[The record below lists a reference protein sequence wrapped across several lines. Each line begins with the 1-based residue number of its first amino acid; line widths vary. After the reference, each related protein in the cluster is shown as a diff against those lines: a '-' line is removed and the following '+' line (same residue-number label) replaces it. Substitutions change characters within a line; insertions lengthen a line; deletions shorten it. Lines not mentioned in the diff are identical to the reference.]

1 MNLKKEFFFKYINI
15 MNNELLTRENP
26 NRFVVF
32 PLHHKDIWDMF
43 QTHRKTIWMESEID
57 LVEDQRDW
65 KKLNKDEQHFIKH
78 VLAFFA
84 GSDGIVLENLGMRF
98 FREIQVPEVRCF
110 YSIQMFMETIHSIM
124 YAQLLDTYIIN
135 EAEKQHL
142 FQAIETIPSV
152 KEKAVWAQKWIESD
166 ASFATRL
173 VAFACVEGIFFSGS
187 FCCIY
192 WLNERGVMPGLCRS
206 NAFIARDE
214 ALHTDCA
221 VLLYTKYIQNKLDQE
236 TIYQI
241 FKEAVD
247 IEKSFIID
255 SLPCSLLG
263 MNSNMMSDYI
273 EFVADRLLVQLGYK
287 KIWNTKQ
294 PFSFMDRICLENKG
308 NFFEGRITE
317 YQMSVENS
325 VKDELNTLTFDEEF

>member
-1 MNLKKEFFFKYINI
+1 MTS
-15 MNNELLTRENP
+15 ELLTKENP

-32 PLHHKDIWDMF
+32 PLHYKDIWDMF

-57 LVEDQRDW
+57 LVDDKKDW
-65 KKLNKDEQHFIKH
+65 KKLTDDERHFIKH

-98 FREIQVPEVRCF
+98 FREIQIPEVRCF
-110 YSIQMFMETIHSIM
+110 YSIQMFMETIHSIT
-124 YAQLLDTYIIN
+124 YAQLLETYITN
-135 EAEKQHL
+135 DEEKKHL
-142 FQAIETIPSV
+142 FQAIDTIPSV
-152 KEKAVWAQKWIESD
+152 KQKAVWAQKWIASD

-192 WLNERGVMPGLCRS
+192 WLNERGVMAGLCRS
-206 NAFIARDE
+206 NSFIARDE
-214 ALHTDCA
+214 GLHTEFA
-221 VLLYTKYIQNKLDQE
+221 VLLYTRYVQHKLDEE
-236 TIYQI
+236 TIHQI

-263 MNSNMMSDYI
+263 MNSEMMAQYI
-273 EFVADRLLVQLGYK
+273 EFVADRLLVQLGYN
-287 KIWNTKQ
+287 KIWNSKQ
-294 PFSFMDRICLENKG
+294 PFSFMDRICIESKG

-317 YQMSVENS
+317 YQINVETTER
-325 VKDELNTLTFDEEF
+325 DDLDTLAFDEAF

>member
-1 MNLKKEFFFKYINI
+1 MNR
-15 MNNELLTRENP
+15 ELLTQENP

-32 PLHHKDIWDMF
+32 PLQHRDIWEMF

-57 LVEDQRDW
+57 LVEDRKDW
-65 KKLNKDEQHFIKH
+65 EKLNENEQHFIKN

-98 FREIQVPEVRCF
+98 FNEIQVPEARCF

-124 YAQLLDTYIIN
+124 YAQLLDTYITN
-135 EAEKQHL
+135 EAEKTHL

-152 KEKAVWAQKWIESD
+152 TQKAVWAQKWISSD
-166 ASFATRL
+166 ADFPTRL

-192 WLNERGVMPGLCRS
+192 WLNERGILPGLCRS

-214 ALHTDCA
+214 GLHCDFA
-221 VLLYTKYIQNKLDQE
+221 VLLYTKYVQNKLSQTD
-236 TIYQI
+236 IHQI
-241 FKEAVD
+241 FREAVE

-263 MNSNMMSDYI
+263 MNAELMAEYI
-273 EFVADRLLVQLGYK
+273 EFVADRLLAQLGYE
-287 KIWNTKQ
+287 KIWNARQ

-317 YQMSVENS
+317 YQMTVES
-325 VKDELNTLTFDEEF
+325 TEKDELSTLAFDEDF